1 VRQRGWDAFFGDGG
15 GTPWTAPRRIEGPDV
30 FSAVDEAAGMGTN
43 GFAQNTLAM
52 VALLAVAPDQAP

>member
-1 VRQRGWDAFFGDGG
+1 
-15 GTPWTAPRRIEGPDV
+15 
-30 FSAVDEAAGMGTN
+30 VDEAAGMGTN